1 LFGVNLRKESKQQT
15 LANKRRVINDKIG
28 SAVQSIIEALF
39 LIEIEETEDKK
50 KFIKLK
56 QGARQLSK

>member
-1 LFGVNLRKESKQQT
+1 LFGVNLRKESKQQI

-28 SAVQSIIEALF
+28 PAVQSITEALF

-50 KFIKLK
+50 KFIQLK